1 MDLLRQLHEDVHMM
15 GSLSPRPATSG
26 ESHEGLKS
34 AGTRVETEV
43 TLQPH
48 GAFSEGKRRRS
59 FFQVAV

>member
-26 ESHEGLKS
+26 ESNEGLKS

-48 GAFSEGKRRRS
+48 GAFR
-59 FFQVAV
+59 